1 MFVVKKSDV
10 NNTDFYFKT
19 WKSMGGKKKKKHN
32 ISLLKKKKKVC
43 FVLGGGLGGLFS
55 SAQIHKYN
63 HQPLSNFNSIYS
75 AFSVEG

>member
-19 WKSMGGKKKKKHN
+19 WKSMGGKKNKKHN
-32 ISLLKKKKKVC
+32 ISLLKKKKKKY
-43 FVLGGGLGGLFS
+43 VLFQGVGLGGYFLV
-55 SAQIHKYN
+55 HKYN
-63 HQPLSNFNSIYS
+63 HQPLSNFNSVYS